1 MLKSMTGYGQGENG
15 SCRVEIRALN
25 RRFCEVNVKLPPFL
39 FFFEEEIKKIVK
51 CKVKRGRIDIF
62 VNLPE
67 GTYGDSADSSEVEID
82 KGMVYSYK
90 KAGEKLSVMLN
101 RKDEF
106 KLDFFMS
113 LPGILKI
120 KKKKINT
127 KKLLDDIKSALYQAL
142 LQLERMRKNEGT
154 SIGHDFTKR
163 VKKINSCF
171 SKIKLQLPRAI
182 KKYENRLWRDKL
194 QDFLK
199 STQKSNEK
207 TFLLNSIIADR
218 MEVTEEIIRFKSHL
232 GQFVKT
238 LKDGSE
244 AGKKLDFIIQEMS
257 REINTIGA
265 KINNYKIS
273 CEVIQIK
280 SELEKLKEQIQNIV

>member
-1 MLKSMTGYGQGENG
+1 MTGYGQGKNG
-15 SCRVEIRALN
+15 NCRVEIRALN

-51 CKVKRGRIDIF
+51 CKIKRGRIDIF
-62 VNLPE
+62 VSLPE
-67 GTYGDSADSSEVEID
+67 GTYGDSVDSSEVEID
-82 KGMVYSYK
+82 KDMVYSYK
-90 KAGEKLSVMLN
+90 KAGEKLSAMLN

-120 KKKKINT
+120 KKAKINT
-127 KKLLDDIKSALYQAL
+127 KKLLNNIKSALYRAL
-142 LQLERMRKNEGT
+142 VQLERMRKNEGKI
-154 SIGHDFTKR
+154 IGSDFTKR
-163 VKKINSCF
+163 VEKINSCF
-171 SKIKLQLPRAI
+171 SKIKLQLPKAV

-199 STQKSNEK
+199 GTQKSNEK
-207 TFLLNSIIADR
+207 TFLLNSIIAER
-218 MEVTEEIIRFKSHL
+218 MEVTEEVVRFKSHL

-238 LKDGSE
+238 FKDESE
-244 AGKKLDFIIQEMS
+244 VGKKLDFIIQEMS

>member
-1 MLKSMTGYGQGENG
+1 MKGKNMLKSMTGYGQGKNG
-15 SCRVEIRALN
+15 NCRVEIRALN

-51 CKVKRGRIDIF
+51 CKIKRGKIDVF
-62 VNLPE
+62 VNLTE
-67 GTYGDSADSSEVEID
+67 
-82 KGMVYSYK
+82 
-90 KAGEKLSVMLN
+90 SVMLN

-120 KKKKINT
+120 KKTKINT
-127 KKLLDDIKSALYQAL
+127 KKLLKDIKNVLYQAL
-142 LQLERMRKNEGT
+142 VQLERMRKNEGKI
-154 SIGHDFTKR
+154 IGVDFTKR

-171 SKIKLQLPRAI
+171 SKIKLQLPKAV
-182 KKYENRLWRDKL
+182 KKYENKLWRDKL
-194 QDFLK
+194 QNFLK
-199 STQKSNEK
+199 GTQKSNEK
-207 TFLLNSIIADR
+207 TFLLNSIIAER
-218 MEVTEEIIRFKSHL
+218 MEVTEEVVRFKSHL

-238 LKDGSE
+238 FKNGSE
-244 AGKKLDFIIQEMS
+244 VGKKMDFIIQEMS

-265 KINNYKIS
+265 KVNNYEIS

-280 SELEKLKEQIQNIV
+280 SELEKLKEQIQNVV